1 MPLFSSEPPTKS
13 LPDLSLVAR
22 AQKGDG
28 QAFSVLLS
36 RYRDRIFATLYGL
49 TGDRDI
55 SEDLLQDVSLKAH
68 LSICRFRGDS
78 QFYTWLYRVAINRWK
93 DWRVSMGRRRED
105 ILDEVV
111 DRTAGTERTDALVE
125 NEELRILLASA
136 LQELPDLWR
145 QAVVLREIDG
155 LSYEE
160 IATVLSCSIGTV
172 KSRLFRSRGM
182 LRDILLRD
190 HQDFQNGYNS

>member
-1 MPLFSSEPPTKS
+1 MALFTNESAMKS
-13 LPDLSLVAR
+13 MSDLSLVTR

-36 RYRDRIFATLYGL
+36 RYRDRIFATLLGL
-49 TGDRDI
+49 TGDCDV
-55 SEDLLQDVSLKAH
+55 SEDLLQDVSIKAH
-68 LSICRFRGDS
+68 LSIRRFRGDS
-78 QFYTWLYRVAINRWK
+78 QFYTWLYRVAVNRWK

-111 DRTAGTERTDALVE
+111 DRAPASDRTDARVE
-125 NEELRILLASA
+125 NVELRALLANA

-145 QAVVLREIDG
+145 QAVVLREVDG
-155 LSYEE
+155 LTYDE

-190 HQDFQNGYNS
+190 HQEFRDGFNS

>member
-1 MPLFSSEPPTKS
+1 MSLFPSESPTKS
-13 LPDLSLVAR
+13 LPDSFLVAR

-36 RYRDRIFATLYGL
+36 KYRDRIFATLYGL

-55 SEDLLQDVSLKAH
+55 TEDLLQDVSLKAH

>member
-1 MPLFSSEPPTKS
+1 MSLFSSESNYKA
-13 LPDLSLVAR
+13 LPDLSLVTR
-22 AQKGDG
+22 AQKGDS

-125 NEELRILLASA
+125 NEELRVLLAGA

-160 IATVLSCSIGTV
+160 IGTVLSCSIGTV
-172 KSRLFRSRGM
+172 KSRLFRSRSM

-190 HQDFQNGYNS
+190 HQDYRNGFNS

>member
-1 MPLFSSEPPTKS
+1 MSLFPSESPTKS
-13 LPDLSLVAR
+13 LPDSFLVAR

-36 RYRDRIFATLYGL
+36 KYRDRIFATLYGL

-55 SEDLLQDVSLKAH
+55 TEDLLQDVSLKAH

-93 DWRVSMGRRRED
+93 DWRVSMGRKQED

-111 DRTAGTERTDALVE
+111 DRTAGTAQTDALVE
-125 NEELRILLASA
+125 NEELRIILAGA

-145 QAVVLREIDG
+145 EAVVLREIDG
-155 LSYEE
+155 LTYEE

-172 KSRLFRSRGM
+172 KSRLFRSRSM

-190 HQDFQNGYNS
+190 HQDFQNGFNS